1 MYFQCFLFLSHW
13 QAWVCPGAPAGLH
26 EVHLP
31 GVCGAAVAEFFPD
44 PSTVFERPGINR
56 SWLVG

>member
-44 PSTVFERPGINR
+44 LQSLKGQELTG
-56 SWLVG
+56 VG